1 MVRHYFICTCG
12 KKCRVVEKE
21 IREHLF
27 TKEHHDN
34 TFRITKEQALQKLQ
48 KKMSKLFD
56 NMTNMSD
63 NEFIEKSNKYKRQF
77 EKLKVDEKPD
87 NEILWIHR
95 IKIWS
100 VHITCYVNHRMQDE
114 YKLEILSNVEY

>member
-21 IREHLF
+21 IKEHLF

-34 TFRITKEQALQKLQ
+34 TFKITNEQALEKLQ

-56 NMTNMSD
+56 NMSNMSD
-63 NEFIEKSNKYKRQF
+63 YEFIKKSNKYKKQF
-77 EKLKVDEKPD
+77 EKLKVEEKP
-87 NEILWIHR
+87 NHRILWIHQ
-95 IKIWS
+95 IKNWS
-100 VHITCYVNHRMQDE
+100 VNITCYVNFRIQEE
-114 YKLEILSNVEY
+114 YKLQILSNVEY